1 MKGSGLLV
9 VTVLV
14 CIGATAFA
22 QVSNDGAS
30 SASATCHRLSATCR
44 RLSAKCH
51 RLSAMRHRLS
61 AMRQQSAQPDVQSA
75 PPPRPPTYT
84 PEQLFGPSTPPASS
98 TNTNTGIDPTTVP
111 RQLPGPSN
119 NASPPADRPLSCPTP
134 SPPPATS
141 HPGVSASQF
150 KRAGVGAE
158 AFTRPGV
165 SAEALN
171 ALRPG
176 ARSNP
181 CAPPRNVILYPEPL
195 TPSRRIPQTSDEP

>member
-1 MKGSGLLV
+1 MKGSSLLV

-14 CIGATAFA
+14 CIDATAFA
-22 QVSNDGAS
+22 QVSNDAPP
-30 SASATCHRLSATCR
+30 SAQRDAPP
-44 RLSAKCH
+44 
-51 RLSAMRHRLS
+51 
-61 AMRQQSAQPDVQSA
+61 SAQPDVQST

-98 TNTNTGIDPTTVP
+98 TNRDTGIDPTTVP
-111 RQLPGPSN
+111 RQLPGTSN

-134 SPPPATS
+134 SPPATS
-141 HPGVSASQF
+141 QPGVSASQF

-195 TPSRRIPQTSDEP
+195 TPSRRIPQTSNEP

>member
-1 MKGSGLLV
+1 M
-9 VTVLV
+9 VLV
-14 CIGATAFA
+14 CCNSTAFA
-22 QVSNDGAS
+22 QVSNDAS
-30 SASATCHRLSATCR
+30 P
-44 RLSAKCH
+44 
-51 RLSAMRHRLS
+51 
-61 AMRQQSAQPDVQSA
+61 SAQRDSPSAQRDVQSN

-111 RQLPGPSN
+111 RQLPGTSN
-119 NASPPADRPLSCPTP
+119 NASPPADRPLSCSTP
-134 SPPPATS
+134 SSPPPASS

-195 TPSRRIPQTSDEP
+195 TPSRRTPQTSDEP

>member
-1 MKGSGLLV
+1 MKGSSLLV

-22 QVSNDGAS
+22 QVSNDAAP
-30 SASATCHRLSATCR
+30 SAQRDAPPSAQRDAPT
-44 RLSAKCH
+44 
-51 RLSAMRHRLS
+51 
-61 AMRQQSAQPDVQSA
+61 SAQPDVQSA

-111 RQLPGPSN
+111 RQLPGTSN

-165 SAEALN
+165 SAETLN